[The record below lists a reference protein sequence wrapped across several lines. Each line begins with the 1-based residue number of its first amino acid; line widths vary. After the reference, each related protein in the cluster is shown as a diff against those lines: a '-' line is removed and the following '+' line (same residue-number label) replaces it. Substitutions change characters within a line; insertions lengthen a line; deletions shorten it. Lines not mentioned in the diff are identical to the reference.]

1 MQRFYGPQGYKAL
14 DEFTASIVTAT
25 SDILKSQSYLK
36 YLKRQFGIVSKLRIS
51 EKMKNEKR
59 TELNASMK
67 IVEDKIYKLASKD
80 YKKTKRAAD
89 IREPLIKYHDL
100 TNQDVQDGAVQMY
113 SMNAITRVLGTR
125 DIKSMNDHIDQLR
138 AFEKA
143 AFMDMS
149 DLGHTMTYGPT
160 RTFLSQ
166 SQNEYLNRFF
176 DSHTQVY
183 DIIDHYMEAGVQKWG
198 FSYLYNYAAP
208 LSHKNAIGIF
218 NGKPVPI
225 SYGPTKR
232 FNRAMKF
239 MANKA
244 VTDPDYK
251 NAIKQ
256 LAPIVDYY
264 RQYFQKDTRLMAEDL
279 LIDPTTGL
287 NYEVLKFPQFQKTLQ
302 GVFDSYSD
310 TKWQKATGKTN
321 PFQMFDDRLI
331 NFYREV
337 FRMGNMEAEFDK
349 YMQQMN
355 YLNATMLGNEI
366 VNPFEHLNMV
376 RNLENRVYEFTE
388 KGFGGGISPEGKFVP
403 TEALRNNPI
412 WMLLGGEN
420 HVKSIS
426 MNPRLRAS
434 EATLRG
440 MADVSR
446 QSIDLK
452 NDGVRQDRVEREKE
466 IWKACKEQ

>member
-1 MQRFYGPQGYKAL
+1 
-14 DEFTASIVTAT
+14 
-25 SDILKSQSYLK
+25 
-36 YLKRQFGIVSKLRIS
+36 
-51 EKMKNEKR
+51 
-59 TELNASMK
+59 
-67 IVEDKIYKLASKD
+67 
-80 YKKTKRAAD
+80 
-89 IREPLIKYHDL
+89 
-100 TNQDVQDGAVQMY
+100 
-113 SMNAITRVLGTR
+113 
-125 DIKSMNDHIDQLR
+125 
-138 AFEKA
+138 
-143 AFMDMS
+143 MDMS

-160 RTFLSQ
+160 RTFLSH

-176 DSHTQVY
+176 HDHTQVY

-337 FRMGNMEAEFDK
+337 FRMG
-349 YMQQMN
+349 
-355 YLNATMLGNEI
+355 
-366 VNPFEHLNMV
+366 
-376 RNLENRVYEFTE
+376 
-388 KGFGGGISPEGKFVP
+388 
-403 TEALRNNPI
+403 
-412 WMLLGGEN
+412 
-420 HVKSIS
+420 
-426 MNPRLRAS
+426 
-434 EATLRG
+434 
-440 MADVSR
+440 
-446 QSIDLK
+446 
-452 NDGVRQDRVEREKE
+452 
-466 IWKACKEQ
+466 IWKQSLISICSR